1 MTVFCEAGIQEQTA
15 RSQHFLVRGKCDV
28 DITVLLYESVRNAVF
43 TNKPKMCLWLQRIS
57 TGHGQCNFNL
67 NSINN
72 YYVQQN
78 LIVYW
83 TKFFQLLE
91 FLIVIII
98 NDCDDDEYLYTR

>member
-57 TGHGQCNFNL
+57 TGHGHCNFNL

-91 FLIVIII
+91 FLIIII
-98 NDCDDDEYLYTR
+98 NVCDDDEYLYR